1 MLSSPLIR
9 ADTVQALLQRYEVEA
24 RKSSPGFQG
33 FSAERGH
40 RLYMK
45 KGDGSKSDTN
55 CITCHTQD
63 PKGMGRTR
71 ANKDIQP
78 LAPCANAMRFTDS
91 AKVEKWFGRNCDD
104 VFSRPC
110 TVVEKGD
117 FITWLLTIK

>member
-1 MLSSPLIR
+1 MFSSPLIR
-9 ADTVQALLQRYEVEA
+9 AETAETLLQRYAEEA

-33 FSAERGH
+33 FSANRGH
-40 RLYMK
+40 ELYFK
-45 KGDGSKSDTN
+45 KGSGSKSETS
-55 CITCHTQD
+55 CSTCHSQD
-63 PKGMGRTR
+63 PRRMGRTR

-78 LAPCANAMRFTDS
+78 LAPSAYPMRFTDA

-110 TVVEKGD
+110 TALEKGD